1 MRCVTPA
8 KDAPA
13 PLDARRPERTDGR
26 PAPELRA
33 TATAPVSASHD
44 ALGGSPLDPRLTF
57 ASFVIGRSNTLAHA
71 AARQVAEGRRGDR
84 VMFNPLYIHAG
95 VGLGKTHLLQA
106 VTWAGNSGS
115 ERKVLYLTAEKF
127 MYGFVAALK
136 TQTALAFKEAL
147 RGIDV
152 LVIDD
157 LQFLQGKSTQAEF
170 CHTLNALIDA
180 GRQVVIAADRPP
192 SDLESLDDR
201 VRSRLAGGLVVEMGS
216 LGEELRLGILKSR
229 VAAARAHHA
238 TFDVPAPVLDYL
250 ARTITH
256 NGRDLEG
263 AVNRL
268 LAHSKLNAQPVTLE
282 MAEREVRDLIRPQE
296 PKRIKIEDIQ
306 RVVARQYNVSRSD
319 LLSSRRTANVVRP
332 RQVAMYLAKTLTL
345 RSLPEIGRRFGGR
358 DHTTVLHAVRKI
370 EALVAKDVALV
381 RRGRSRS
388 SASCRSNART
398 GSSPPCGT
406 GWPVAAAADRG
417 AAGHFCRKRGE
428 RPRRFPCAGGHPR
441 HLAVPPRV
449 WSNPASIRL
458 FGFQMPRRCLSGR
471 PAFPSL
477 GSGGYCNEG
486 HGRTRATAEI
496 AGPRPSR
503 GRAPQHHSDPRQRAV
518 PRRKRPAVAES
529 HRPRPRGDRNAGGG
543 NRDRRLD
550 HRAGAHVLRHR
561 AQTARRLADRAG
573 RRRRPRGAGD
583 PRRPLALHAADPAGK
598 RFPGSRRRRH
608 DAFVH
613 AGRRR
618 PEAADRPHAVR
629 DLDRRDALL
638 PQRHLSARAGTRQGR
653 DPARGRDRRPSAG
666 AGRSAVAEG
675 RGRHAGRDR
684 AAQDRRRSAA
694 ADRGQ

>member
-1 MRCVTPA
+1 MANMEQDHWSRVKGRLRSSVGEDVFSSWFARMDLESVQNDSVHLSVPTRFLKSWIQAHYAERVLNAWQAEMPAVARVDLTVRTAMRNV
-8 KDAPA
+8 APA
-13 PLDARRPERTDGR
+13 RDVAAPVEARSNGASR
-26 PAPELRA
+26 PAQELR
-33 TATAPVSASHD
+33 ATAPVSASHE

-57 ASFVIGRSNTLAHA
+57 ASFVLGRSNTLAHA
-71 AARQVAEGRRGDR
+71 AARQVAEGRRGDP

-106 VTWAGNSGS
+106 VTWAGNSGT

-157 LQFLQGKSTQAEF
+157 MQFLQGKTTQAEF

-192 SDLESLDDR
+192 SDLESLDER
-201 VRSRLAGGLVVEMGS
+201 VRSRLAGGLVVEMSS

-263 AVNRL
+263 AINRL
-268 LAHSKLNAQPVTLE
+268 LAHSKLNATPVTLE
-282 MAEREVRDLIRPQE
+282 MAEREVRDLIRPME

-370 EALVAKDVALV
+370 EALVGKDVALQDEV
-381 RRGRSRS
+381 ESL
-388 SASCRSNART
+388 
-398 GSSPPCGT
+398 
-406 GWPVAAAADRG
+406 
-417 AAGHFCRKRGE
+417 KRQLQE
-428 RPRRFPCAGGHPR
+428 
-441 HLAVPPRV
+441 
-449 WSNPASIRL
+449 
-458 FGFQMPRRCLSGR
+458 
-471 PAFPSL
+471 
-477 GSGGYCNEG
+477 
-486 HGRTRATAEI
+486 
-496 AGPRPSR
+496 
-503 GRAPQHHSDPRQRAV
+503 
-518 PRRKRPAVAES
+518 
-529 HRPRPRGDRNAGGG
+529 
-543 NRDRRLD
+543 
-550 HRAGAHVLRHR
+550 
-561 AQTARRLADRAG
+561 
-573 RRRRPRGAGD
+573 
-583 PRRPLALHAADPAGK
+583 
-598 RFPGSRRRRH
+598 
-608 DAFVH
+608 
-613 AGRRR
+613 
-618 PEAADRPHAVR
+618 
-629 DLDRRDALL
+629 
-638 PQRHLSARAGTRQGR
+638 
-653 DPARGRDRRPSAG
+653 
-666 AGRSAVAEG
+666 
-675 RGRHAGRDR
+675 
-684 AAQDRRRSAA
+684 
-694 ADRGQ
+694 

>member
-1 MRCVTPA
+1 MTNSEQDRWSRVKGRLRSSVGEDVYTSWFARMDLEDLQDESVRLSVPTRFLKSWIQAHYAERVLSCWQAEMPEVHRIDLTVRTAMRCATPV
-8 KDAPA
+8 KEAPA
-13 PLDARRPERTDGR
+13 PLEARRMERADGR
-26 PAPELRA
+26 PAGELRS
-33 TATAPVSASHD
+33 TATMPVSANHE

-71 AARQVAEGRRGDR
+71 AARQVAEGRRGDA

-106 VTWAGNSGS
+106 VTWSGNAAG

-201 VRSRLAGGLVVEMGS
+201 VRSRLAGGLVVEMAS
-216 LGEELRLGILKSR
+216 LGEALRLGILKSR
-229 VAAARAHHA
+229 VAAAR
-238 TFDVPAPVLDYL
+238 
-250 ARTITH
+250 TITH

-263 AVNRL
+263 AINRL

-282 MAEREVRDLIRPQE
+282 MAEREVRDLIRPHE

-370 EALVAKDVALV
+370 EALVAKDTALSEEV
-381 RRGRSRS
+381 ESL
-388 SASCRSNART
+388 
-398 GSSPPCGT
+398 
-406 GWPVAAAADRG
+406 
-417 AAGHFCRKRGE
+417 KRQLQE
-428 RPRRFPCAGGHPR
+428 
-441 HLAVPPRV
+441 
-449 WSNPASIRL
+449 
-458 FGFQMPRRCLSGR
+458 
-471 PAFPSL
+471 
-477 GSGGYCNEG
+477 
-486 HGRTRATAEI
+486 
-496 AGPRPSR
+496 
-503 GRAPQHHSDPRQRAV
+503 
-518 PRRKRPAVAES
+518 
-529 HRPRPRGDRNAGGG
+529 
-543 NRDRRLD
+543 
-550 HRAGAHVLRHR
+550 
-561 AQTARRLADRAG
+561 
-573 RRRRPRGAGD
+573 
-583 PRRPLALHAADPAGK
+583 
-598 RFPGSRRRRH
+598 
-608 DAFVH
+608 
-613 AGRRR
+613 
-618 PEAADRPHAVR
+618 
-629 DLDRRDALL
+629 
-638 PQRHLSARAGTRQGR
+638 
-653 DPARGRDRRPSAG
+653 
-666 AGRSAVAEG
+666 
-675 RGRHAGRDR
+675 
-684 AAQDRRRSAA
+684 
-694 ADRGQ
+694 